1 MAGLNTAS
9 QENRNGESQEM
20 RQGWKEIFFRI
31 FVSFSF
37 MASVWT
43 SAVYAQQPPSYMHEE
58 REDHRQEDVVH
69 NMHFA
74 DDVLKNKFLDI
85 YVPYQERLF
94 KIDHGYR
101 DLIKE
106 YLAVQSNGQVI
117 SGPHA
122 RALLDR
128 GLKLQHER
136 NENLSGYIAK
146 VEKYLPGGVALQ
158 AWLVESKLHAA
169 SASVYLAEVPFVTQ

>member
-1 MAGLNTAS
+1 MERKLKKVLFKVFVAMTLITS
-9 QENRNGESQEM
+9 
-20 RQGWKEIFFRI
+20 GW
-31 FVSFSF
+31 S
-37 MASVWT
+37 SV
-43 SAVYAQQPPSYMHEE
+43 VHAQSTPTYMHEE

-74 DDVLKNKFLDI
+74 DDVLKNKFLAI

-106 YLAVQSNGQVI
+106 YLDAQSNGQVI

-128 GLKLQHER
+128 GVQLQHER
-136 NENLSGYIAK
+136 NENLSGYIA
-146 VEKYLPGGVALQ
+146 
-158 AWLVESKLHAA
+158 
-169 SASVYLAEVPFVTQ
+169 